1 MSIKVALVDDNQ
13 TFLNNL
19 RKELDEFPEIET
31 VFACGSGEEFV
42 NALAVGALSPPEIVL
57 MDISMNY
64 PTEGIQ
70 ATKLLHE
77 LHPAM
82 KVVMLTMSDDD
93 DRVFEAFKSGAVGYL
108 LKSEK
113 PSFILTTLQEVNLG
127 GALMSPG
134 IARKTIRFLTQL
146 PPVELKEIAN
156 HFQLTERELDVL
168 RLVSK
173 GLTYKAIAEHL
184 FIALDTIKKHMT
196 NVFNKLHVKNKI
208 EAINK
213 TKNFL

>member
-1 MSIKVALVDDNQ
+1 MPIKIALVDDNQ
-13 TFLNNL
+13 TFLKNL

-42 NALAVGALSPPEIVL
+42 KALAVGALSPPEIVL

-70 ATKLLHE
+70 ATKLLNE
-77 LHPAM
+77 LHPTM

-146 PPVELKEIAN
+146 PPLELKEIAN

-184 FIALDTIKKHMT
+184 FISLDTIKKHMA

-213 TKNFL
+213 TKNLL